1 MKLDIL
7 RKIIREEVK
16 GAIQEELKD
25 LLLEAIRTPKQV
37 VETQTY
43 NSSPSIGSNPF
54 LPSTST
60 AASSLTISK
69 EQLRE
74 NYRNILGET
83 AASFNTSQVGKPL
96 QLTGTMDTASP
107 NGRLPE
113 GEVPMNMIMGL
124 MNSK

>member
-43 NSSPSIGSNPF
+43 KPSPSSTGTSHFIPT
-54 LPSTST
+54 TST
-60 AASSLTISK
+60 VTVSK

>member
-25 LLLEAIRTPKQV
+25 LLLEAIRTPKPV

-43 NSSPSIGSNPF
+43 NPASTAGYISPSTT
-54 LPSTST
+54 TS
-60 AASSLTISK
+60 AATVSK

-96 QLTGTMDTASP
+96 QLNGSMDTASP

-124 MNSK
+124 MNKQ

>member
-25 LLLEAIRTPKQV
+25 LLLEAIRSPKQV

-43 NSSPSIGSNPF
+43 NPSPSTGPGPF
-54 LPSTST
+54 IPTTST
-60 AASSLTISK
+60 AIISK

>member
-25 LLLEAIRTPKQV
+25 LLLEAIRSPKSI

-43 NSSPSIGSNPF
+43 NPASTAGYISPSTT
-54 LPSTST
+54 TST
-60 AASSLTISK
+60 ATVSK

-96 QLTGTMDTASP
+96 QLHGSMDTASP
-107 NGRLPE
+107 NGRLPD
-113 GEVPMNMIMGL
+113 GEVPMDMIMGL
-124 MNSK
+124 MNRK

>member
-25 LLLEAIRTPKQV
+25 LLLEAIRTPKPV

-43 NSSPSIGSNPF
+43 NPVSTAGYLS
-54 LPSTST
+54 PSTST
-60 AASSLTISK
+60 STATVSK

-96 QLTGTMDTASP
+96 QLNGSMDTASP

-124 MNSK
+124 MNKK

>member
-43 NSSPSIGSNPF
+43 TTPPSIPF
-54 LPSTST
+54 TNTTTST
-60 AASSLTISK
+60 VSK

-107 NGRLPE
+107 NGKLPE

-124 MNSK
+124 MNKK

>member
-25 LLLEAIRTPKQV
+25 LLLEAIRTPKPV
-37 VETQTY
+37 VETQT
-43 NSSPSIGSNPF
+43 SITTTPDSGKWFP
-54 LPSTST
+54 TTTT
-60 AASSLTISK
+60 ATVSK

-96 QLTGTMDTASP
+96 QLNGSMDTASP

-124 MNSK
+124 MNKK

>member
-25 LLLEAIRTPKQV
+25 LLLEAIRTPKPV

-43 NSSPSIGSNPF
+43 NPASTAGYLS
-54 LPSTST
+54 PSTST
-60 AASSLTISK
+60 STSTVSK

-74 NYRNILGET
+74 NYRSILGET

-96 QLTGTMDTASP
+96 QMNGSIDTASP
-107 NGRLPE
+107 NGRLPD
-113 GEVPMNMIMGL
+113 GEVSMNMIMDL
-124 MNSK
+124 MNKK

>member
-25 LLLEAIRTPKQV
+25 LLLEAIRTPKPV
-37 VETQTY
+37 VEAQT
-43 NSSPSIGSNPF
+43 SITTTPDSGKWFPTT
-54 LPSTST
+54 STST
-60 AASSLTISK
+60 VSK

-96 QLTGTMDTASP
+96 QLNGSMDTASP

-124 MNSK
+124 MNKK

>member
-25 LLLEAIRTPKQV
+25 LLLEAIRSPKQV
-37 VETQTY
+37 VETQNY
-43 NSSPSIGSNPF
+43 NTSPLSPVNTT
-54 LPSTST
+54 TST
-60 AASSLTISK
+60 LSK

-96 QLTGTMDTASP
+96 QLHGSMDTASP
-107 NGRLPE
+107 NGRLPD
-113 GEVPMNMIMGL
+113 GEVPMDMIMGL
-124 MNSK
+124 MNKK

>member
-25 LLLEAIRTPKQV
+25 LLLEAIRSPKQPIGIGGFGV
-37 VETQTY
+37 TN
-43 NSSPSIGSNPF
+43 NSPIPTTT
-54 LPSTST
+54 TST
-60 AASSLTISK
+60 ATVSK
-69 EQLRE
+69 EQLWE

-96 QLTGTMDTASP
+96 QLNGSMDTASP
-107 NGRLPE
+107 NGRLPD
-113 GEVPMNMIMGL
+113 GEVPMDMIMGL
-124 MNSK
+124 MNKK

>member
-25 LLLEAIRTPKQV
+25 LLLEAIRASKPI

-43 NSSPSIGSNPF
+43 NSSPLNSVNTTI
-54 LPSTST
+54 STV
-60 AASSLTISK
+60 SK

-96 QLTGTMDTASP
+96 QLNSSMDTTSP

-113 GEVPMNMIMGL
+113 GEVSMNMIMGL
-124 MNSK
+124 MNKK

>member
-43 NSSPSIGSNPF
+43 SSSPTVGSNPF
-54 LPSTST
+54 LPSTPT
-60 AASSLTISK
+60 ATVSK

-124 MNSK
+124 MNKK

>member
-25 LLLEAIRTPKQV
+25 LLLEAIRTPKPV
-37 VETQTY
+37 IETQTY
-43 NSSPSIGSNPF
+43 NPASTAGYISPSP
-54 LPSTST
+54 PSTST
-60 AASSLTISK
+60 VSK

-96 QLTGTMDTASP
+96 QLNGSMDTASP

-124 MNSK
+124 MNKK

>member
-25 LLLEAIRTPKQV
+25 LLLEAIRTPKPV
-37 VETQTY
+37 VEAQTY
-43 NSSPSIGSNPF
+43 NPTPTAGYISPSTT
-54 LPSTST
+54 TST
-60 AASSLTISK
+60 ATVSK

-96 QLTGTMDTASP
+96 QLNGSMDTASP

-124 MNSK
+124 MNKK

>member
-25 LLLEAIRTPKQV
+25 LLLEAIRSPKQPV
-37 VETQTY
+37 GINGFGVTN
-43 NSSPSIGSNPF
+43 NSPMSTT
-54 LPSTST
+54 TST
-60 AASSLTISK
+60 ATISK

>member
-25 LLLEAIRTPKQV
+25 LLLEAIRTPKQPIGIGGFGV
-37 VETQTY
+37 TN
-43 NSSPSIGSNPF
+43 NSPIPTTT
-54 LPSTST
+54 TST
-60 AASSLTISK
+60 ATVSK

>member
-25 LLLEAIRTPKQV
+25 LLLEAIRSPKPV
-37 VETQTY
+37 VETQIY
-43 NSSPSIGSNPF
+43 NPTSTTGYISPSTT
-54 LPSTST
+54 TST
-60 AASSLTISK
+60 ATISK

-96 QLTGTMDTASP
+96 QLNGSMDTASP

-124 MNSK
+124 MNKK

>member
-37 VETQTY
+37 VEAQT
-43 NSSPSIGSNPF
+43 SITTTPDNGKWFPT
-54 LPSTST
+54 TST
-60 AASSLTISK
+60 ATVSK

-96 QLTGTMDTASP
+96 QLNGFVDTASP
-107 NGRLPE
+107 NGKLPE
-113 GEVPMNMIMGL
+113 GEVPMNMIMAL
-124 MNSK
+124 MNKK

>member
-25 LLLEAIRTPKQV
+25 LLLEAIRVPKNQS
-37 VETQTY
+37 Q
-43 NSSPSIGSNPF
+43 PSIQRDNRMPDNY
-54 LPSTST
+54 
-60 AASSLTISK
+60 SSQFSPPSK

-83 AASFNTSQVGKPL
+83 AASFNTSQVGVPL
-96 QLTGTMDTASP
+96 QVTSFDTASP
-107 NGRLPE
+107 NGKLPE
-113 GEVPMNMIMGL
+113 GDVPMNMIMGL
-124 MNSK
+124 MNKK

>member
-25 LLLEAIRTPKQV
+25 LLLEAIRSPKPV

-43 NSSPSIGSNPF
+43 NPAFTAGYISPSTT
-54 LPSTST
+54 TST
-60 AASSLTISK
+60 ATVSK

-96 QLTGTMDTASP
+96 QLNGSMDTASP

-124 MNSK
+124 MNKK

>member
-25 LLLEAIRTPKQV
+25 LLLEAIRTPKPV

-43 NSSPSIGSNPF
+43 NPASTVGYYSPST
-54 LPSTST
+54 TST
-60 AASSLTISK
+60 ATVSK

-96 QLTGTMDTASP
+96 QLNGSMDTASP

-124 MNSK
+124 MNKK

>member
-25 LLLEAIRTPKQV
+25 LLLEAIRSPKQII
-37 VETQTY
+37 ETQTY
-43 NSSPSIGSNPF
+43 NTPPLSPVN
-54 LPSTST
+54 TTT
-60 AASSLTISK
+60 ATISK

-96 QLTGTMDTASP
+96 QLHGSMDTASP
-107 NGRLPE
+107 NGRLPD
-113 GEVPMNMIMGL
+113 GEVPMDMIMGL
-124 MNSK
+124 MNRK

>member
-43 NSSPSIGSNPF
+43 KPSPSTGASHFIPT
-54 LPSTST
+54 TST
-60 AASSLTISK
+60 ATVSK

-124 MNSK
+124 MNKK

>member
-1 MKLDIL
+1 MKLDVL

-25 LLLEAIRTPKQV
+25 ILLEAIRSPKQPI
-37 VETQTY
+37 VEVGNGGFGVANTFSQ
-43 NSSPSIGSNPF
+43 PA
-54 LPSTST
+54 TSHT
-60 AASSLTISK
+60 ATISK

-83 AASFNTSQVGKPL
+83 AASFNTSQIGKPL
-96 QLTGTMDTASP
+96 QLNGSMDTASP
-107 NGRLPE
+107 NGKLPE

-124 MNSK
+124 LKGTK

>member
-43 NSSPSIGSNPF
+43 NPSPSSGSPGHF
-54 LPSTST
+54 FPTTST
-60 AASSLTISK
+60 ATISK

-96 QLTGTMDTASP
+96 QLNGSMDTASP
-107 NGRLPE
+107 NGRLPD
-113 GEVPMNMIMGL
+113 GEVPMDMIMGL
-124 MNSK
+124 MNKK

>member
-25 LLLEAIRTPKQV
+25 LLLEAIRSPKQV
-37 VETQTY
+37 IETQTY
-43 NSSPSIGSNPF
+43 NTSPLSPVNTT
-54 LPSTST
+54 TS
-60 AASSLTISK
+60 AISK

-96 QLTGTMDTASP
+96 QLHGSMDTASP
-107 NGRLPE
+107 NGRLPD
-113 GEVPMNMIMGL
+113 GEVPMDMIMGL
-124 MNSK
+124 MNRK